1 MVEPQRTKERAITA
15 RRLAPLAIVLLV
27 LAACAKVAGIDSLEI
42 GECKGGVCAPEGGSP
57 DAPTTPPDETG
68 TPPPDGATF
77 DASKP
82 CPGDAGPVMV
92 RVGTAANNFCID
104 STEITV
110 KQYAEFTAAK
120 GTDVSGQPPQCAWN
134 ATYAAASG
142 GADDIP
148 IAGVDWCDAHA
159 YCKWAG
165 KRLCGKHAS
174 GAFVGP
180 VSIAELGDFTSNEW
194 LLACSNLGQLRYPY
208 GGVQKPTAC
217 NTGENDAGRTL
228 PVKSKADCQG
238 GFNGVYDMVGN
249 LWEWFD
255 GPCPP
260 PDGGADAAPVDAGP
274 QKDECFVKGGAFLN
288 AGVNLDCR
296 VDGRGAS
303 RDRKGQEIGV
313 RCCSD

>member
-1 MVEPQRTKERAITA
+1 MVELQSKKERTTL
-15 RRLAPLAIVLLV
+15 RRLAPLAAVLLV

-57 DAPTTPPDETG
+57 DGPVTPADDTG
-68 TPPPDGATF
+68 TPPLDGATF
-77 DASKP
+77 DSSKP
-82 CPGDAGPVMV
+82 CPGDAGPAMV

-110 KQYAEFTAAK
+110 KQYADFTTAK
-120 GTDVSGQPPQCAWN
+120 GADVSGQPAKCAWN
-134 ATYAAASG
+134 ATYAAAVGSV
-142 GADDIP
+142 ADDLP

-165 KRLCGKHAS
+165 KRLCGKHAN

-180 VSIAELGDFTSNEW
+180 VGVADLGEFTSHEW

-208 GGVQKPTAC
+208 GGLQQPNAC

-228 PVKSKADCQG
+228 AVKSKKGCQG
-238 GFNGVYDMVGN
+238 GFDGVYDMVGN
-249 LWEWFD
+249 LWEWID
-255 GPCPP
+255 GPCLP
-260 PDGGADAAPVDAGP
+260 PDAGADAAPVDAGP

-288 AGVNLDCR
+288 AGANLDCR

-303 RDRKGQEIGV
+303 RDRRGQEIGL